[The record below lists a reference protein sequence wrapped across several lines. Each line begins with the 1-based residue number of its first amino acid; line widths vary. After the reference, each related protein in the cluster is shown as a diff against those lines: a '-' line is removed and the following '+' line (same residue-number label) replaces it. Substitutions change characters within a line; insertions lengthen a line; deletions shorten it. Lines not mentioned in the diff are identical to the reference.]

1 MTVALALHLLVVGFI
16 AALAARF
23 GDAAARRLRLPT
35 RHVWIASLLLTLGV
49 PLLALAAGGSGASR
63 EAPSPVDLQ
72 PAIAVPSDFA
82 AEETHARPLIPEVVL
97 PAWIARVDSLAL
109 ALWGALALVALVR
122 LASAHWGLRR
132 QSSRWSPIEIAGYR
146 ARLSSGTGPAVVG
159 VLKPSIVVPEW
170 ALESPSPVVRLMLAH
185 EHEHVRS
192 RDPLLLLAADIA
204 VSLVPWHPAL
214 HWQRS
219 RLRLAVE
226 LDCDARVLRT
236 HRDTRRYAELLL
248 CAARR
253 PALVP
258 ERLSA
263 AVALAPRPSTLERRI
278 AAMTENRS
286 RSPLV
291 ALAAAS
297 AAGVLALAACEAPR
311 ATAPVPEQEVPVA
324 EIVADM
330 QRTEA
335 DSQRVVMRV
344 PGRAAA
350 ADTMVLV
357 RRGVMLSDSL
367 VLQRRGEI
375 RDSVAVLRGRGELS
389 ADRPAV
395 ALHSAD
401 GVLVRSLDDLD
412 GLGIS
417 PERIESV
424 EIIKGTA
431 ATRLYG
437 PEANGGVVSILLRD
451 GSQLSEQP
459 GTPQELRR
467 VPPQAAPS
475 TVVKGSDGSARV
487 RSTGSS
493 QNGPLVIVD
502 GVVLANADG
511 LQSLDPARIQSVEVI
526 KGEEAVRLYGSRA
539 SNGVVVVTSKK

>member
-1 MTVALALHLLVVGFI
+1 
-16 AALAARF
+16 
-23 GDAAARRLRLPT
+23 
-35 RHVWIASLLLTLGV
+35 
-49 PLLALAAGGSGASR
+49 
-63 EAPSPVDLQ
+63 
-72 PAIAVPSDFA
+72 
-82 AEETHARPLIPEVVL
+82 
-97 PAWIARVDSLAL
+97 
-109 ALWGALALVALVR
+109 
-122 LASAHWGLRR
+122 
-132 QSSRWSPIEIAGYR
+132 
-146 ARLSSGTGPAVVG
+146 
-159 VLKPSIVVPEW
+159 
-170 ALESPSPVVRLMLAH
+170 
-185 EHEHVRS
+185 
-192 RDPLLLLAADIA
+192 
-204 VSLVPWHPAL
+204 
-214 HWQRS
+214 
-219 RLRLAVE
+219 
-226 LDCDARVLRT
+226 
-236 HRDTRRYAELLL
+236 
-248 CAARR
+248 
-253 PALVP
+253 
-258 ERLSA
+258 
-263 AVALAPRPSTLERRI
+263 
-278 AAMTENRS
+278 MTENRS